1 MLLEALAACTGVT
14 MNAVATSLGITINSG
29 KIKTEGDLDF
39 RGTLG
44 MDKEAPV
51 GFKEIRL
58 TAELDSDAYDDQ
70 LQTLMKLTE
79 RFCVVLQTIKQGT
92 EVQSEYVTVGN

>member
-1 MLLEALAACTGVT
+1 MEALAACTGVT